1 MRKNSESLEKTLRNL
16 SGKRAFLSICH
27 ALLLQ
32 TGPVHLVDIHSQ
44 HKWGEPARE
53 IRLVNWCW
61 ADLHVTC
68 STHHHHQTH
77 PLRWFCLKGLMPVC
91 PASVLHLSFQSHP
104 DPSIHLQAAG
114 FLTFFFL
121 VAPHNLRG
129 NLPWRVMRSDL
140 LEAKHLTSNCCSNK
154 HFKRELRTTVKS

>member
-1 MRKNSESLEKTLRNL
+1 MRKNSESLEKTLWNL

-44 HKWGEPARE
+44 HKGGEPTRE
-53 IRLVNWCW
+53 ISLVNWCW

-77 PLRWFCLKGLMPVC
+77 PLGWFWCLFALHQCCTCLFSPIQT
-91 PASVLHLSFQSHP
+91 PASTCRLLASLH
-104 DPSIHLQAAG
+104 
-114 FLTFFFL
+114 FFL
-121 VAPHNLRG
+121 VAPHNLRA
-129 NLPWRVMRSDL
+129 NLPWGVMRSHL